1 MMPVPDTYFR
11 YETDKDGTFHSWVCI
26 AADQSF
32 AAQVWARKK
41 PEEGHW
47 DSREWYGG
55 VEQHATPA
63 LCDRLALIK
72 SCSILGGSCC
82 HDGSSDAFNWE
93 YGKVERAI
101 SSGNVASMFPRLASI
116 FEERWNMMQEEKQC
130 SN

>member
-1 MMPVPDTYFR
+1 MMPVPATYFR
-11 YETDKDGTFHSWVCI
+11 YETDNDGAYHSWACI
-26 AADQSF
+26 AADKSF
-32 AAQVWARKK
+32 VVQVWARKS
-41 PEEGHW
+41 PDRRIDE
-47 DSREWYGG
+47 REWFGG
-55 VEQHATPA
+55 VEQHATPE
-63 LCDRLALIK
+63 LCGRWTADKTCL
-72 SCSILGGSCC
+72 ILGGRCC